1 MQDTHS
7 HSYTSQ
13 LLGGVLL
20 LSLLG
25 TPTLVAGQE
34 AASTPQANKR
44 VYLYQGRDREQYLLE
59 NAKREGT
66 VVLYTSMN
74 TKDSEPLVAVF
85 QKKYGIKVSLW
96 RDHNEKVMERALAEA
111 RAGKF
116 SVDVIETQGNEMERL
131 SRAHIFERFY
141 SPHFR
146 DIPPQAFSKNGYYV
160 ADRINFFVVAYNT
173 KLVKES
179 DVPNTYEDLLDPKW
193 AGKITIEPTDVDW
206 FASVAKAMCEQY
218 GISYFRKLA
227 DTKPQMRAGHTEI
240 ADLIAK
246 GEIPLAIT
254 AYNHSVERLS
264 TKGAPVRWKALSPT
278 FGRPAGIGVAGR
290 APHPHA
296 AMLLADFVLS
306 REGQQIIK
314 DRNRVPSSTAI
325 DTQLN
330 KFPYEMIDPMVVLD
344 ESAKWEKLWSE
355 IFLKGKAIE
364 KGSE

>member
-1 MQDTHS
+1 MQKTQS
-7 HSYTSQ
+7 PSRSAA
-13 LLGGVLL
+13 LIVGVLL

-25 TPTLVAGQE
+25 ASVPAAGQG
-34 AASTPQANKR
+34 AAVAPQANKR
-44 VYLYQGRDREQYLLE
+44 IYLYQGRDRDQYLLE
-59 NAKREGT
+59 NARREGR

-74 TKDSEPLVAVF
+74 TKDSEPLVKEF
-85 QKKYGIKVSLW
+85 EKKYGIKVTLW
-96 RDHNEKVMERALAEA
+96 RDHNEKVMERALTEA
-111 RAGKF
+111 QAGKF
-116 SVDVIETQGNEMERL
+116 LVDVIETQGNEMERL
-131 SRAHIFERFY
+131 SRAQVFEQFY

-193 AGKITIEPTDVDW
+193 TGKITIESSDVDW

-218 GISYFRKLA
+218 GIAYFRKLA
-227 DTKPQMRAGHTEI
+227 EGKPQMRAGHTEI
-240 ADLIAK
+240 GDLIAK
-246 GEIPLAIT
+246 GEIPIAIT
-254 AYNHSVERLS
+254 AYNHSIERLS
-264 TKGAPVRWKALSPT
+264 SKGAPIRWKALSPT
-278 FGRPAGIGVAGR
+278 FGRPAGIGAAKR

-296 AMLLADFVLS
+296 TMLFTDFILS
-306 REGQQIIK
+306 RQGQQIIK
-314 DRNRVPSSTAI
+314 DRSRVPSSTAI

-330 KFPYEMIDPMVVLD
+330 KFPYEMIDPVVVLD

-364 KGSE
+364 KRSE